1 MEVIDTFVQ
10 TPFEIDMSEDVGIAP
25 GNTFR
30 CMRGGWE
37 NTEFVNNDGRL
48 FTWSWN
54 REVGRQGR
62 GCLFC
67 SVCVSECV
75 CVCVCE
81 TALEERRKEWPLKS
95 SVLRCKSVRGRRVA
109 GKKRTG
115 NPLPHRILHMLIQA
129 SLSLSLS
136 LSHTHTHTLTL
147 SPSFTHTHTHP
158 HSLSLSST
166 AHNQFHK

>member
-1 MEVIDTFVQ
+1 MALDASGKLWFVGRIPTKEAPGMEVIDTFVQ

-67 SVCVSECV
+67 SVCVSE
-75 CVCVCE
+75 
-81 TALEERRKEWPLKS
+81 
-95 SVLRCKSVRGRRVA
+95 
-109 GKKRTG
+109 
-115 NPLPHRILHMLIQA
+115 
-129 SLSLSLS
+129 
-136 LSHTHTHTLTL
+136 
-147 SPSFTHTHTHP
+147 
-158 HSLSLSST
+158 
-166 AHNQFHK
+166 